1 MSKKLIHLPNSE
13 LELMMILW
21 DADTSLTR
29 AQIDEQLVG
38 KQTWG
43 PTTVLNLLARLV
55 DKGFVAVEQNG
66 KGKMNYYTAIVSRDE
81 YIRFESSTVIGRLC
95 ARSVSNLI
103 ANLYENQSIDDR
115 ELDELQEFLDSAK
128 KGK

>member
-1 MSKKLIHLPNSE
+1 MNKKLIHLPNSE

-21 DADTSLTR
+21 DADAPLTR

-55 DKGFVAVEQNG
+55 EKGFVSVEQNG
-66 KGKMNYYTAIVSRDE
+66 KGKMNHYTAIVSRHE
-81 YIRFESSTVIGRLC
+81 YIQFESSTVIGRLC
-95 ARSVSNLI
+95 ASSVSSLV
-103 ANLYENQSIDDR
+103 ANLYENQTIDDR
-115 ELDELQEFLDSAK
+115 ELDELQAFLDAK